1 MAASS
6 EVDKTIE
13 DGDYEDRMS
22 KTDMTL
28 ISSRGTGGGGAFL
41 QLMNSK
47 IPEVVDDFLRNFLR
61 KVGLT
66 RTLMS
71 FEAEWYGSAQRR
83 LAESLGMAASGRV
96 LFIPDALTF
105 RQLLYGELQRAC
117 ADTHLLKHDVLV
129 AGERLAKVQRER
141 SFHRL
146 LYRQVS
152 AGALHLGLGL
162 EERPRFKCHVE
173 IHLFIYSLVQ
183 AVKLH

>member
-6 EVDKTIE
+6 DVEKTVE
-13 DGDYEDRMS
+13 DGDYEDGTP
-22 KTDMTL
+22 KTDQTL
-28 ISSRGTGGGGAFL
+28 VSSRAAGGRGAFL
-41 QLMNSK
+41 MQVSK

-66 RTLMS
+66 RTLKS
-71 FEAEWYGSAQRR
+71 FEEEWYGSAQRR
-83 LAESLGMAASGRV
+83 LAESLGMAATGRV

-117 ADTHLLKHDVLV
+117 AETHLLKQDVLV
-129 AGERLAKVQRER
+129 AGERLVKVQRER

-152 AGALHLGLGL
+152 VGGVFEG
-162 EERPRFKCHVE
+162 
-173 IHLFIYSLVQ
+173 S
-183 AVKLH
+183 

>member
-6 EVDKTIE
+6 EVDKTVE
-13 DGDYEDRMS
+13 DGDFEDGTP
-22 KTDMTL
+22 KTDQTL
-28 ISSRGTGGGGAFL
+28 VSSRAAGGGGRGGGGSFL
-41 QLMNSK
+41 QQVISK
-47 IPEVVDDFLRNFLR
+47 IPEVVDDYLRNFLR
-61 KVGLT
+61 KAGLT
-66 RTLMS
+66 RTLRS

-83 LAESLGMAASGRV
+83 LAESLGMGASGRV

-117 ADTHLLKHDVLV
+117 AETHLLKQDVLV

-152 AGALHLGLGL
+152 TRWSGSQ
-162 EERPRFKCHVE
+162 EKTT
-173 IHLFIYSLVQ
+173 VQ
-183 AVKLH
+183 GS